1 MLSVAAK
8 FNDNEEFCSNRE
20 VLNVA
25 RPDLKAMTCVD

>member
-25 RPDLKAMTCVD
+25 GHPKSMRRMA